1 VVWFSQEVEAM
12 NGKPAARLGDG
23 VSKGVI
29 VQGSRTVLI
38 GSQGRTITFEALEPG
53 QSLYSPSE
61 DIWLLRG
68 GLQAGSLVQEL
79 PGLGTTH
86 LLEQLQHNPATP
98 TQKQP
103 IQEQHMP
110 QWLQGRFAWVHP
122 ELARKRHLILA
133 ASGQGDTDLA
143 PVSCS
148 S

>member
-1 VVWFSQEVEAM
+1 M